1 MTRAEAAQ
9 HVGAQR
15 RRPDAEPQ
23 TGSSG
28 KGDVGGDGQ
37 SNGRTN
43 GGGDSGGEIA
53 TSPVPTALDVLRG
66 YLGTQSTAFL
76 TQLPRLR
83 DGKPEASHRIR
94 VACRRSR
101 SLLRTYRP
109 LLDGDW
115 ADVLAARIGEFTQI
129 VSPERD
135 LEVVRAQ
142 LLKALD
148 NLADESSGTLRAR
161 TLLDRMLHREYAL
174 AHEATLAALAGPRFH
189 ALADQLAIAPETM
202 PAKPETRSPAP
213 GVLYPLVADA
223 FAVVE
228 RRVAALPD
236 PRKQNAKE
244 LLTDDP
250 ADERWHRLR
259 IAAKRCRYAA
269 EVCTPVAGQPA
280 AELADAMAVI
290 TEELGAQ
297 QDASVASDV
306 LLRAAQT
313 PRIAAPTGF
322 VLGRLLGEA
331 RAGILRSRLNFP
343 VLWRQAADPG
353 LRTWLED

>member
-1 MTRAEAAQ
+1 MTEAQAAQ
-9 HVGAQR
+9 RVGAQR
-15 RRPDAEPQ
+15 GERAAQRPGE
-23 TGSSG
+23 
-28 KGDVGGDGQ
+28 Q
-37 SNGRTN
+37 SIEEQPEGAAAAHPPA
-43 GGGDSGGEIA
+43 GA
-53 TSPVPTALDVLRG
+53 VHPVPAALDVLRG
-66 YLGTQSTAFL
+66 YLSAQSTAFL

-109 LLDGDW
+109 LMDGEW
-115 ADVLAARIGEFTQI
+115 ADQLAARIAEFTQI

-135 LEVVRAQ
+135 VEVVRAQ

-148 NLADESSGTLRAR
+148 GLADESSGAVRAR
-161 TLLDRMLHREYAL
+161 TLLDRMLHREYAV

-202 PAKPETRSPAP
+202 PSKPEARSPAP
-213 GVLYPLVADA
+213 EVLYPLVAHS
-223 FAVVE
+223 FSVVE

-244 LLTDDP
+244 LLVDDP
-250 ADERWHRLR
+250 TDELWHRLR

-269 EVCTPVAGQPA
+269 EVCVAVAGQPA
-280 AELADAMAVI
+280 AQLAEAMAVI

-297 QDASVASDV
+297 QDASVASAV
-306 LLRAAQT
+306 LIRAART

-322 VLGRLLGEA
+322 VLGRLLGES
-331 RAGILRSRLNFP
+331 RAAILRSRLAFP
-343 VLWRQAADPG
+343 TVWRQAADPG
-353 LRTWLED
+353 LRAWLEG

>member
-1 MTRAEAAQ
+1 MTKAEAAR

-15 RRPDAEPQ
+15 RGPDADPRTRS
-23 TGSSG
+23 TGI
-28 KGDVGGDGQ
+28 GDG
-37 SNGRTN
+37 SGNGNGDGRTSSE
-43 GGGDSGGEIA
+43 GESGSGA
-53 TSPVPTALDVLRG
+53 AMSPVPTALDVLRG
-66 YLGTQSTAFL
+66 YLGAQSTAFL

-109 LLDGDW
+109 LMDGDW
-115 ADVLAARIGEFTQI
+115 ADELAARIGEFTQI

-135 LEVVRAQ
+135 LEVVRAH

-148 NLADESSGTLRAR
+148 NLVDESSGALRAR
-161 TLLDRMLHREYAL
+161 TLLDRMLHRDYAL

-189 ALADQLAIAPETM
+189 ALADQLAIAPETI

-213 GVLYPLVADA
+213 EMLYPLVADS

-244 LLTDDP
+244 LLNDDP
-250 ADERWHRLR
+250 ADEKWHRLR

-269 EVCTPVAGQPA
+269 EVCAPVAGQPA

-297 QDASVASDV
+297 QDASVVSDV

-353 LRTWLED
+353 LRTWLER

>member
-1 MTRAEAAQ
+1 MTKAEAAQ
-9 HVGAQR
+9 QIGAR
-15 RRPDAEPQ
+15 AGARPGQPVVRQAP
-23 TGSSG
+23 GSPSA
-28 KGDVGGDGQ
+28 GQ
-37 SNGRTN
+37 SAAIQSAAGPRAEGVT
-43 GGGDSGGEIA
+43 DAAAMPSA
-53 TSPVPTALDVLRG
+53 VDVLRG
-66 YLGTQSTAFL
+66 YLAAQSSAFL

-101 SLLRTYRP
+101 SLLRTYRS
-109 LLDGDW
+109 LMDGDW
-115 ADVLAARIGEFTQI
+115 ADDLATRIGEFTDI

-135 LEVVRAQ
+135 VEVVRVQ

-148 NLADESSGTLRAR
+148 GMGDESGALRAR
-161 TLLDRMLHREYAL
+161 TLLDRMLHRDYAV

-189 ALADQLAIAPETM
+189 ALADHLAIAPETM
-202 PAKPETRSPAP
+202 PSKPEAHSPASE
-213 GVLYPLVADA
+213 VLYPLVAQS

-236 PRKQNAKE
+236 PRKLNAKE

-250 ADERWHRLR
+250 SDELWHRLR

-269 EVCTPVAGQPA
+269 EVCIPIAGRPA

-297 QDASVASDV
+297 QDASVASV
-306 LLRAAQT
+306 VVLRAART

-331 RAGILRSRLNFP
+331 RAGILRSRLAFP
-343 VLWRQAADPG
+343 VLWRQAADPE
-353 LRTWLED
+353 LRAWLER